1 MDILVFLSEFMVPLA
16 VFYIVGFGILSGR
29 PVFDDFLKGASEGM
43 KTVAGILPTL
53 IGLMAAVGILRESG
67 FLEAAAK
74 ALRTPAGWLHIP
86 VPLVSVVLVRLVSS
100 SAATGLILD
109 IFKEYGPDSLI
120 GNMVSIMMGCTETIF
135 YTMSVYFMTAGIRK
149 TRWTLPG
156 ALAATAAGIGAS
168 IVLAGSMASIG
179 VVLGD
184 QSVYNEDKGKNGSLG
199 CRNPKKKTG
208 WSIWQR
214 SAEKKFFRFPI

>member
-1 MDILVFLSEFMVPLA
+1 MIFKG
-16 VFYIVGFGILSGR
+16 GFRGDEDGCGHPSHSDRPYGRSGN
-29 PVFDDFLKGASEGM
+29 FK
-43 KTVAGILPTL
+43 
-53 IGLMAAVGILRESG
+53 ESG

-86 VPLVSVVLVRLVSS
+86 VPLVPVVLVRLVSS

-168 IVLAGSMASIG
+168 IVLAGEHGLIG
-179 VVLGD
+179 VVLED
-184 QSVYNEDKGKNGSLG
+184 QSVYNEDKGKNGSRG
-199 CRNPKKKTG
+199 CRNPIKKTG

>member
-1 MDILVFLSEFMVPLA
+1 MVQSRHRGAELMDILVFLSEFMVPLA

-86 VPLVSVVLVRLVSS
+86 GPS
-100 SAATGLILD
+100 GLC
-109 IFKEYGPDSLI
+109 GP
-120 GNMVSIMMGCTETIF
+120 GPP
-135 YTMSVYFMTAGIRK
+135 GIQ
-149 TRWTLPG
+149 LCGHGADPG
-156 ALAATAAGIGAS
+156 YL
-168 IVLAGSMASIG
+168 
-179 VVLGD
+179 
-184 QSVYNEDKGKNGSLG
+184 
-199 CRNPKKKTG
+199 
-208 WSIWQR
+208 
-214 SAEKKFFRFPI
+214 

>member
-86 VPLVSVVLVRLVSS
+86 VPLVPVVLVRLVSS

-168 IVLAGSMASIG
+168 IVLAGSMACSGLYWGTSPFIMRIRERMAAVAAG
-179 VVLGD
+179 
-184 QSVYNEDKGKNGSLG
+184 
-199 CRNPKKKTG
+199 T
-208 WSIWQR
+208 
-214 SAEKKFFRFPI
+214 

>member
-86 VPLVSVVLVRLVSS
+86 VPLVPVVLVRLVSS

-168 IVLAGSMASIG
+168 IVLAGSMAG
-179 VVLGD
+179 A
-184 QSVYNEDKGKNGSLG
+184 
-199 CRNPKKKTG
+199 G
-208 WSIWQR
+208 WYWGTSPFIMR
-214 SAEKKFFRFPI
+214 IRERMAAVAAGT

>member
-53 IGLMAAVGILRESG
+53 IGLMAAVGLLRESG

-74 ALRTPAGWLHIP
+74 ALRPPAGWLHIP
-86 VPLVSVVLVRLVSS
+86 VPLVP
-100 SAATGLILD
+100 AATGLILD

-168 IVLAGSMASIG
+168 IVLAGSM
-179 VVLGD
+179 V
-184 QSVYNEDKGKNGSLG
+184 
-199 CRNPKKKTG
+199 
-208 WSIWQR
+208 
-214 SAEKKFFRFPI
+214 